1 MPAEPLH
8 HPSVM
13 SLDSK
18 TSHTAGMVAS
28 LLPKGARQALAL
40 SSPVFE
46 MTFVEPQ
53 AVGNTE
59 KGQRPTPPKVC
70 PVPAF
75 TYVQAVRSPDVAR

>member
-8 HPSVM
+8 HPSIM

-18 TSHTAGMVAS
+18 TPHTADMVAS

-46 MTFVEPQ
+46 LIF
-53 AVGNTE
+53 VGNAE